1 MTLLERAIEQILSSL
16 PSLSLPPDQ
25 PGPMI
30 LSINQTN
37 QSSYLIS
44 EADDTVH
51 HINQTNQSSYL
62 ISEADDTVRHAAYFS
77 RVVLEIRRVNL
88 YVKALSHRFVWTCLY
103 QGQHLIPDGV

>member
-44 EADDTVH
+44 EADDTV
-51 HINQTNQSSYL
+51 
-62 ISEADDTVRHAAYFS
+62 RHAAYFG

-88 YVKALSHRFVWTCLY
+88 YVKALSHRFVWTCFY
-103 QGQHLIPDGV
+103 QGQHLIPEGV